1 MEDSEIREGMLVRV
15 RTWEDMA
22 GEFGMLNPTTTG
34 NFFTRE
40 MCNLSGKVTR
50 VQAVANN
57 LDTVAGHTQILLE
70 GADFLPWVMTATM
83 LEPCMAK
90 PCGVATAGS
99 GEPPVAGVAGT
110 HEKDTQA
117 EIKGITESL
126 CSLLQY
132 KNRCYGDSALKPQ
145 GIFYKG
151 TAQSSILIRLD
162 DKLGRIRNNTGE
174 PRVNDIVDTMGYLTL
189 LLIDMGVSG
198 ADIDALRD

>member
-1 MEDSEIREGMLVRV
+1 MKDSEIREGMLVRV

-40 MCNLSGKVTR
+40 MCNLSGKITR

-83 LEPCMAK
+83 LEPCVAK
-90 PCGVATAGS
+90 PCG
-99 GEPPVAGVAGT
+99 EPPVEGVAET
-110 HEKDTQA
+110 QEKDTQA
-117 EIKGITESL
+117 EIKEITDSL

-162 DKLGRIRNNTGE
+162 DKLGRIRNNRGE

-189 LLIDMGVSG
+189 LLISMGVSG